1 MAIPSSGAISMTTL
15 SGEFGGAAPYSI
27 SQFYRGGG
35 RVPNASVNN
44 SIPTSGSISFSNFY
58 GATNRVAINVTI
70 SGNVANYV
78 FNTAKVPGY
87 IAGVTD
93 VTLTINSGVVVS
105 ASTTGTSALTVDTS
119 WNSGDTV
126 RINNYGVIVGMGGA
140 GGGGSDGAG
149 SAGAGGGRALT
160 VSRAITF
167 GNYGTI
173 AGGGGGGGGGGGAVE
188 KIMSFY
194 YICAGGGG
202 GGGRTGSYNSGGG
215 AGGISERSRDYGS
228 YDGYAGGAGTYNGE
242 GGGGGGPWL
251 NKPGATGGTW
261 GAAGGTGTAGNAGA
275 GGAGGPAGAA
285 VSGNGYI
292 TWSAT
297 GTRYGAIG

>member
-1 MAIPSSGAISMTTL
+1 MAIPGSGAISMTTL

-35 RVPNASVNN
+35 RVPNASDNN
-44 SIPTSGSISFSNFY
+44 SIPTSGRISFSNFY

-70 SGNVANYV
+70 SGNVADYV

-105 ASTTGTSALTVDTS
+105 ASTTSTSALTVDTS

-126 RINNYGVIVGMGGA
+126 RINNYGIIVGMGGA
-140 GGGGSDGAG
+140 GGAG
-149 SAGAGGGRALT
+149 SGIIGFDGLAGAGGGRALT

-167 GNYGTI
+167 GNHGVI
-173 AGGGGGGGGGGGAVE
+173 AGGGGGGGGGGRGVGG
-188 KIMSFY
+188 
-194 YICAGGGG
+194 GGGG
-202 GGGRTGSYNSGGG
+202 GGGRTGLYNSAGG
-215 AGGISERSRDYGS
+215 AGGFSRIHAS
-228 YDGYAGGAGTYNGE
+228 YSGYDGGAGTYDGG
-242 GGGGGGPWL
+242 GGGGGGPYAF
-251 NKPGATGGTW
+251 NRPGAAGGTW
-261 GAAGGTGTAGNAGA
+261 GAAGGTGTASDQGS

-285 VSGNGYI
+285 VSGNEYI

-297 GTRYGAIG
+297 GTRYGAIE